1 MELTWTQGIVTAN
14 YHWTDKLY
22 SLRIH
27 ASMAPFTAGQFTKLG
42 LDIDDVRVA
51 KPYSLVNSPAESWL
65 EFYSISIPG
74 GSLSDRLMQLQPGDK
89 LWVQQQAAGFL
100 TLKETQPGKHLWLL
114 ATGTGIGPFLS
125 ILKTAEPWQ
134 KFEKIILVHAVRYA
148 DELIYQD
155 LIQSWQQS
163 RGTALCHVPFIS
175 REVRDFAMKGRIP
188 QAIADHSLERHVGVP
203 FNPQDSQVM
212 LCGNPAMLAD
222 TIKVLTEQKGLK
234 RNRRRDPGNIMTENY
249 W

>member
-1 MELTWTQGIVTAN
+1 MELTWIQGIVTAN

-22 SLRIH
+22 SLRID
-27 ASMAPFTAGQFTKLG
+27 AQILPFTAGQFTKLG
-42 LDIDDVRVA
+42 LDIHNERVA
-51 KPYSLVNSPAESWL
+51 KPYSLVNSPEESWL
-65 EFYSISIPG
+65 EFYSISIPS

-100 TLKETQPGKHLWLL
+100 TLKETQPGRHLWLL

-125 ILKTAEPWQ
+125 ILKTSEPWQ

-148 DELIYQD
+148 DELTYQD

-163 RGTALCHVPFIS
+163 QGTTFCYVPFIS
-175 REVRDFAMKGRIP
+175 REVQDFAMKGRIP
-188 QAIADHSLERHVGVP
+188 QAIADHSLETRVGVH
-203 FNPQDSQVM
+203 FTPQDSQVM
-212 LCGNPAMLAD
+212 LCGNPDMLAD
-222 TIKVLTEQKGLK
+222 TIKVLTEQKDLK